1 MKLVYLNGDDRE
13 RATFDFFM
21 NDNVG
26 HANW

>member
-1 MKLVYLNGDDRE
+1 MKLVYLNGDDRD
-13 RATFDFFM
+13 RATFDFVM